1 VAATGL
7 STDPAE
13 YRTRLGEQSDE
24 QVDAWAAE
32 LMRDLAKRKGVVG
45 VIARFRAA
53 TGLSESDFERVFASG
68 GGAPATIGR
77 DVDGS
82 LIVPAVGL
90 WALVPGLRAQRSDA
104 RERLVDYLV
113 ASYDD
118 IVFV

>member
-1 VAATGL
+1 MATTGL
-7 STDPAE
+7 SADPAQ
-13 YRTRLGEQSDE
+13 YRARLGEQSDE
-24 QVDAWAAE
+24 QIDAWAAE

-53 TGLSESDFERVFASG
+53 TGLSEADFERVFSSG

-77 DVDGS
+77 DAEGR
-82 LIVPAVGL
+82 LIVPAVNL
-90 WALVPGLRAQRSDA
+90 WALVPGLRARQSDA
-104 RERLVDYLV
+104 RDRLVEYLV